1 MSTGSEPR
9 TTGLAA
15 YGLLA
20 APLAFALLPVYVHL
34 PAFYARETGLS
45 LTLIGVLLLVTRLLD
60 AVTDPWLGGLIDGW
74 RRRGTSQRR
83 ITLLGLPLLALGFVA
98 LFHPPAAGVALWLTA
113 GLVITYLAFSVSN
126 IAYQGWGSVLA
137 WTPPGRAR
145 VTAWRE
151 GLGLAGVI
159 LASVLPTVLGMSL
172 MSLAFVVL
180 LVVASLVAVTVGPA
194 EPRAEAGQRAGTIE
208 DTDARAS
215 SQSHHGNWRSWFAP
229 LRNPA
234 FRPLFAVFVINGIAT
249 AIPATLVMFFI
260 QDRLQAPASAGLF
273 LGVYFLAG
281 ALGMPGWLWLARRI
295 GQRAAWTASMLMAI
309 AAFAGAATLGA
320 GDITAFAII
329 CAVSGLALGAELA
342 LPPAMLSTAIARGG
356 DALQRE
362 GAYFGLWTAA
372 NKLNLALA
380 AGLALPLLAALG
392 YTPRNPSSDGLV
404 ALTLAYT
411 VLPCVLKLVAAALLW
426 FSRVEDAHHA

>member
-1 MSTGSEPR
+1 MSTGTEPHTAR
-9 TTGLAA
+9 LTA
-15 YGLLA
+15 YALLA
-20 APLAFALLPVYVHL
+20 APLAFALLPIYVHL

-45 LTLIGVLLLVTRLLD
+45 LTLIGMVLLVTRLLD
-60 AVTDPWLGGLIDGW
+60 AIIDPWLGGLIDGW

-98 LFHPPAAGVALWLTA
+98 LFHPPASAVALWLTA
-113 GLVITYLAFSVSN
+113 GLVITYLAFSVSH

-137 WTPPGRAR
+137 WTPAGRAR

-151 GLGLAGVI
+151 GLGLVGVI
-159 LASVLPTVLGMSL
+159 LASVLPTVLSMSHT
-172 MSLAFVVL
+172 SLAFVLL
-180 LVVASLVAVTVGPA
+180 LVVASLVAMAVGPT
-194 EPRAEAGQRAGTIE
+194 EPGAKAGPCPATVESTDASTPKPAGQPC
-208 DTDARAS
+208 
-215 SQSHHGNWRSWFAP
+215 WRSWFAP

-249 AIPATLVMFFI
+249 AIPATLVIFFI
-260 QDRLQAPASAGLF
+260 QDRLQAPAAAGLF

-392 YTPRNPSSDGLV
+392 YTPRNPSPEGLV
-404 ALTLAYT
+404 ALTVAYT
-411 VLPCVLKLVAAALLW
+411 VLPCLLKLVAAALLW
-426 FSRVEDAHHA
+426 FSRVEDAHHV

>member
-9 TTGLAA
+9 SAGLAA

-74 RRRGTSQRR
+74 RRRGTSLRR
-83 ITLLGLPLLALGFVA
+83 ITVFGLPLLALGFVA
-98 LFHPPAAGVALWLTA
+98 LFHPPEASVALWLTA

-180 LVVASLVAVTVGPA
+180 LVVASLIAITVGPA
-194 EPRAEAGQRAGTIE
+194 EPRVGTAEGA
-208 DTDARAS
+208 DASAS
-215 SQSHHGNWRSWFAP
+215 AQGKHGNWRSWFAP

-234 FRPLFAVFVINGIAT
+234 FRPLFVVFVINGIAT

-295 GQRAAWTASMLMAI
+295 GQRAAWTTSMIMAI
-309 AAFAGAATLGA
+309 VAFAGAATLGA
-320 GDITAFAII
+320 GDITAFALI
-329 CAVSGLALGAELA
+329 CALSGLALGAELA
-342 LPPAMLSTAIARGG
+342 LPPALLSTAIARGG

-392 YTPRNPSSDGLV
+392 YTPRDPSPEGLV

-426 FSRVEDAHHA
+426 FSDVEDAHHA